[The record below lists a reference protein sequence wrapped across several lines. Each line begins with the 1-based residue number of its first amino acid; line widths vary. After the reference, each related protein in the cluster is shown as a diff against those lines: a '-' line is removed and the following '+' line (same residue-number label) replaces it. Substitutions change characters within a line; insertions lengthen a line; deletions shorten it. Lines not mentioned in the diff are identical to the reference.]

1 MLSERRRHKDWR
13 KNLTFK
19 EKYVFLHWL
28 KNYTLNYGRKDRRVV
43 ETAYWQ

>member
-1 MLSERRRHKDWR
+1 MLNKRRQHKDWR

-19 EKYVFLHWL
+19 ENMYFALV

-43 ETAYWQ
+43 ETAYWR